1 MDGLNPTDRS
11 KLGTT
16 GNTLVDRRG
25 IPLSSVITEENKH
38 DMKSAF
44 LTIDSI
50 VIDRPK
56 RIEQNIC
63 MDKEYD
69 LPEVQE
75 GVM

>member
-1 MDGLNPTDRS
+1 MDGPNPTDRS
-11 KLGTT
+11 KLGTM
-16 GNTLVDRRG
+16 GHTLVDRRG